1 MSTKGGGKI
10 SIKSKSKPK
19 SRKSGNAT
27 GKTSPI
33 IGPGGQKEPS
43 INNKK
48 NYNSDA
54 SSDVSSELSSI
65 EDSPQPSKKKLKDN
79 Q

>member
-19 SRKSGNAT
+19 SRKSANST

-33 IGPGGQKEPS
+33 IGTGGQQDAS

-54 SSDVSSELSSI
+54 SSDVSSELSDV
-65 EDSPQPSKKKLKDN
+65 EDSPQPTKKKLKD
-79 Q
+79 QK